1 MAKKQLVFIM
11 TDTQRFDM
19 CSCYGKNKGLETP
32 NIDALAAS
40 GVRYERAYTTQPVCG
55 PARSGL
61 FTGTYPAWN
70 GSWANGMALGDNV
83 KTIGQRLRDNGYH
96 CAYIGKWHLD
106 GTDYFGNGFCPDG
119 WDEEYW
125 YDMRRYLEEMSEDER
140 IMSRAAKSMTL
151 TQIPEEFTYGYKVMK
166 RALNFMER
174 YKDEDYLLVVSFDEP
189 HAPFLCPPPFDTMY
203 KDFEFPKDPAVY
215 DTLGG
220 KPGYQK
226 VWAAQ
231 KGPQTDRDAVRI
243 KEQFYFGCNAYVDTL
258 IGRVAEAAPEN
269 ALLMYTSDHGDL
281 LQSHCLFA
289 KGPACY
295 DAVARIPLI
304 IRNPQG
310 IKGGVYDRGPVS
322 HISICPTIMEY
333 FDLPVPR
340 VLQGESI
347 LNTTLDP
354 DASAPQY
361 VFYEFTRF
369 EQDHDFYGGFQ
380 PMRVCTDARYKLA
393 INLMSEDELYDLEQ
407 DPYEC
412 CNLIHDPA
420 YAKDRDR
427 LHDALIERMYVH
439 RDPFRGWYWMN
450 RPWRTDAPEPSW
462 FDRGWT
468 RQREN
473 EEYEPRQLDFVN
485 GIEMVHAQRFKVN
498 NGNFSYAS
506 LQEMIDFLRDYDRK

>member
-1 MAKKQLVFIM
+1 M
-11 TDTQRFDM
+11 
-19 CSCYGKNKGLETP
+19 
-32 NIDALAAS
+32 
-40 GVRYERAYTTQPVCG
+40 
-55 PARSGL
+55 
-61 FTGTYPAWN
+61 
-70 GSWANGMALGDNV
+70 
-83 KTIGQRLRDNGYH
+83 
-96 CAYIGKWHLD
+96 
-106 GTDYFGNGFCPDG
+106 
-119 WDEEYW
+119 
-125 YDMRRYLEEMSEDER
+125 
-140 IMSRAAKSMTL
+140 
-151 TQIPEEFTYGYKVMK
+151 
-166 RALNFMER
+166 
-174 YKDEDYLLVVSFDEP
+174 
-189 HAPFLCPPPFDTMY
+189 
-203 KDFEFPKDPAVY
+203 
-215 DTLGG
+215 
-220 KPGYQK
+220 
-226 VWAAQ
+226 
-231 KGPQTDRDAVRI
+231 
-243 KEQFYFGCNAYVDTL
+243 DTL

-420 YAKDRDR
+420 YAKERDR

-462 FDRGWT
+462 FDRDGLT
-468 RQREN
+468 VPA
-473 EEYEPRQLDFVN
+473 EPSRFFRDGKSGTVLLCAKTSISVVNLPFAPLFFVR
-485 GIEMVHAQRFKVN
+485 AR
-498 NGNFSYAS
+498 YP
-506 LQEMIDFLRDYDRK
+506 RDSR